1 MSRSVKDSDEEVD
14 TKAGRKTRGLAGS
27 GTVDSP
33 LRRSSRVKTV
43 VKQNESSPEASLSDT
58 GNINT
63 TQTTRNT
70 RRRITTLDSFIMTEK
85 SRTLRP
91 RRNSTASDIT
101 ETTDKDSTVATPT
114 KKTNNISVN
123 DGLNETNGKTR
134 HVTCYY
140 KLFFQAGSEI
150 KSPSTVT
157 RSTRRT
163 RASSME
169 PEAVGG
175 NKLTKMGQS
184 ELIGSSVR
192 SRNRASMLPTE
203 ATVIEETEVAKIPV
217 VTLDRVLPNLKEIN
231 ETYSENSTSEKT
243 DESLCISKDVL
254 HISHENVCKQGTDVH
269 MNVKEAF
276 INSLENSPLN
286 TVKNIEKDIPIDKQ
300 IVSDN
305 NKTPEYVSTD
315 MTPSEGSMQNTSKEM
330 AQTANENTSKELGLK
345 MQNILNNSIT
355 GIDRDL
361 TNKENQTENITG
373 DSQSNRDTVSNV
385 LLQSP
390 TSPTASNLHTGKSGK
405 ESDDD
410 ADSSDNMQ
418 KLVVTDTESLNE
430 IPLTDGVGQ
439 NVTYVEVCEDSS
451 LDDSIEI
458 LNCPEI
464 ENDAAANK
472 SFDLNNKSK
481 QPIQQTVLDSET
493 CNKDKI
499 VEMISNSKAKEATNT
514 SVESAE
520 VSINQILIPDNE
532 SELKEKIEESNISR
546 NIKDPD
552 DIHHVEILSRSDLN
566 SATLSLE
573 KNTMSSITARDET
586 ATHDSQDI
594 DQTNNVSTQENIVPD
609 PLGAHMSSENYLSTN
624 KTEDIITNVVKSS
637 QSHTVTESSAKPS
650 DEISEKEDATHTSML
665 NNSVTSKRE
674 SISKSESSNKQIKQN
689 VNHETSKEH
698 EEKMKVDD
706 GDSDAIVDTDLFHDI
721 SADEWKERNFDKNSV
736 YSMSTEKLQNES
748 ENECD
753 LVLIDGDAR
762 QVAENMEKKKE
773 NAIFDYDSDDTVLLK
788 AQRDSL
794 KRKEEEKLDIP
805 QDDNKH
811 TPAKV
816 KSNRKSK
823 QQEEIQKKANAVNDS
838 IDAVQD
844 PEHINKCTEE
854 TETGES
860 IYRKKSV
867 TEDTSFNKLR
877 GNENSES
884 EGSDESETMKGRKFW
899 KKSPTESSLNSSGS
913 DKSDKSIDS
922 DIEREYNLHGK
933 EVSKFSDDD
942 VPGDE
947 CRASETESSD
957 PDDHGSDLQ
966 DFVVDD
972 DDVSEENEEEDQS
985 NNEVDNENDVKDQ
998 ETNEE
1003 SIDDQLEKVQMK
1015 EKTDG
1020 IATEENK
1027 VQNEIVK
1034 ENVETVLNKSSNIC
1048 NKEENKLRHSGNLD
1062 LSQIS
1067 EDGKKVGKISQIY
1080 LSEIDEDEE
1089 KCDLL
1094 NEFFSRSPQMKNS
1107 RPKMQKLSRSMECST
1122 PKLNSLKR
1130 DQFHVSLESTIQ
1142 KVSDNTCEFE
1152 GDIYSSTERD
1162 KATIL
1167 KLKTSLKKSNNTK
1180 DTESL
1185 LHGFPALINE
1195 HAQKTNLSRPMSSK
1209 VIELNRTTSVPWSE
1223 SPTVRHLRKE
1233 KLNESLPVLKL
1244 DSNLRKSISNSKSNE
1259 QCDTL
1264 SHSKVE
1270 HVNVEEYYVEEET
1283 TNVELNVKPAQEMNE
1298 SLKNKLLK
1306 VAENILE
1313 TDCQKKE
1320 KKRKKRKVNKTVP
1333 TFDEDGLEENVD
1345 SQISRGDQD
1354 HVPNTNSHESKKSTE
1369 ICSNE
1374 KKKKKPNTEADI
1386 ENLLQNKLRVNVI
1399 EAKPKCNEEKKKRKQ
1414 KKDTVS
1420 TTNIDNI
1427 AENEVFTKKKSKN
1440 KVPVLSEEDLVKN
1453 LTKSKRKFK
1462 NIVSQD
1468 EEIMG
1473 NVSRKKQKLSENI
1486 VQIVNTSKDKSSKK
1500 EQKLLPKNTVS
1511 QDESILVEQVSKKK
1525 QKKRKERK
1533 VKKTVPT
1540 SDEDGLEGNVDSQ
1553 ISGEDQEHVR
1563 NTNSPESKK
1572 STEIC
1577 SNEKKKKKSNTEAD
1591 IENPLQNELRVN
1603 VIEARPKFNEEQKK
1617 GKQNKN
1623 LVGMANIHSIT
1634 ENEVLAK
1641 KKSKNIVS
1649 VLPEEDL
1656 VKNLTKSKRKFKNIV
1671 SQDEE
1676 IGENVSQK
1684 KQKLSE
1690 NIVSQTADIS
1700 KEKLSKKKRK
1710 LLPKNT
1716 VLQDECVSVEQV
1728 SKKKKK
1734 SLPEYISKTHGKFV
1748 NTSNKTKHTINTVLD
1763 SVGEPAPVIFSKTGT
1778 ATLNIAERVTGNTT
1792 SNKDRKRKKVEENDE
1807 KIENEIKVKTPKQKS
1822 IHQTSKSKQIEVSRK
1837 SIKYLPEELVEHLVD
1852 SSLEILKKRKVSKPE
1867 EQVLPS
1873 CSMFDSNFSVSSY
1886 GSTTNFSVTN
1896 LQKAKK
1902 TKTAKEVQLFRQ
1914 KMLIRNSR
1922 QRVSAYLMY
1931 VEKQK
1936 VSEMSNQCS
1945 PWVYLP
1951 PEVPTPSMEL
1961 RREDEVAEQPMSGSG
1976 GTLHTLVE
1984 SEDVREH
1991 IRKFFDVIDK
2001 LSEMEI
2007 PINEDLL
2014 AIMLLYSLPTSFE
2027 NFRCA
2032 IESHDE
2038 LPSPETLRIKSI
2050 EKSDARKND
2059 ARNSDGQ
2066 GAMIANRGA
2075 RKFRNQKK
2083 KTTERNDTSTKEVFE
2098 YQYHRCRKYGHKA
2111 ADCRKNDDRRSDARK
2126 AEEIGLCSAFES
2138 VDERC
2143 YARTPR
2149 TMLVS
2154 GSLIVARRRIYVKT

>member
-1 MSRSVKDSDEEVD
+1 
-14 TKAGRKTRGLAGS
+14 
-27 GTVDSP
+27 
-33 LRRSSRVKTV
+33 
-43 VKQNESSPEASLSDT
+43 
-58 GNINT
+58 
-63 TQTTRNT
+63 
-70 RRRITTLDSFIMTEK
+70 
-85 SRTLRP
+85 
-91 RRNSTASDIT
+91 
-101 ETTDKDSTVATPT
+101 
-114 KKTNNISVN
+114 
-123 DGLNETNGKTR
+123 
-134 HVTCYY
+134 
-140 KLFFQAGSEI
+140 
-150 KSPSTVT
+150 
-157 RSTRRT
+157 
-163 RASSME
+163 
-169 PEAVGG
+169 
-175 NKLTKMGQS
+175 
-184 ELIGSSVR
+184 
-192 SRNRASMLPTE
+192 
-203 ATVIEETEVAKIPV
+203 
-217 VTLDRVLPNLKEIN
+217 
-231 ETYSENSTSEKT
+231 
-243 DESLCISKDVL
+243 
-254 HISHENVCKQGTDVH
+254 
-269 MNVKEAF
+269 
-276 INSLENSPLN
+276 
-286 TVKNIEKDIPIDKQ
+286 
-300 IVSDN
+300 
-305 NKTPEYVSTD
+305 
-315 MTPSEGSMQNTSKEM
+315 
-330 AQTANENTSKELGLK
+330 
-345 MQNILNNSIT
+345 
-355 GIDRDL
+355 
-361 TNKENQTENITG
+361 
-373 DSQSNRDTVSNV
+373 
-385 LLQSP
+385 
-390 TSPTASNLHTGKSGK
+390 
-405 ESDDD
+405 
-410 ADSSDNMQ
+410 
-418 KLVVTDTESLNE
+418 
-430 IPLTDGVGQ
+430 
-439 NVTYVEVCEDSS
+439 
-451 LDDSIEI
+451 
-458 LNCPEI
+458 
-464 ENDAAANK
+464 
-472 SFDLNNKSK
+472 
-481 QPIQQTVLDSET
+481 
-493 CNKDKI
+493 
-499 VEMISNSKAKEATNT
+499 
-514 SVESAE
+514 
-520 VSINQILIPDNE
+520 
-532 SELKEKIEESNISR
+532 
-546 NIKDPD
+546 
-552 DIHHVEILSRSDLN
+552 
-566 SATLSLE
+566 
-573 KNTMSSITARDET
+573 
-586 ATHDSQDI
+586 
-594 DQTNNVSTQENIVPD
+594 
-609 PLGAHMSSENYLSTN
+609 
-624 KTEDIITNVVKSS
+624 
-637 QSHTVTESSAKPS
+637 
-650 DEISEKEDATHTSML
+650 
-665 NNSVTSKRE
+665 
-674 SISKSESSNKQIKQN
+674 
-689 VNHETSKEH
+689 
-698 EEKMKVDD
+698 
-706 GDSDAIVDTDLFHDI
+706 
-721 SADEWKERNFDKNSV
+721 
-736 YSMSTEKLQNES
+736 
-748 ENECD
+748 D

-877 GNENSES
+877 GNESWTAMTQENLDKSTIDSPLKETELYKYMATKRKSNKSFKDLDSEIEECNESEAVRGSKSLNKSSVDSSLNKGKSSEDMSKKRKSFSTPVEEVDSENEGSDESEAMKGRKSLSKSSVDSSLNKSKLSEDMSKKRKSFSTPAEEVDSESDGFDESEAMERRKSLSKSCIDSSLKKSKLSEDMSKKRKSFSTAVEEVDSES

-1244 DSNLRKSISNSKSNE
+1244 NSNLRKSISNSKSNE

-1264 SHSKVE
+1264 K
-1270 HVNVEEYYVEEET
+1270 ET

-1649 VLPEEDL
+1649 VLLTNIDNIAENEVFTKKKSKNKVSVLSKGDL

-1734 SLPEYISKTHGKFV
+1734 SLPEYISKTQGKFV

-1763 SVGEPAPVIFSKTGT
+1763 SVDEPAPVIFSKTGT
-1778 ATLNIAERVTGNTT
+1778 ATLNIAERVTGSTT
-1792 SNKDRKRKKVEENDE
+1792 SNKDRKTMKVVE
-1807 KIENEIKVKTPKQKS
+1807 KDIKIKTPKQKS
-1822 IHQTSKSKQIEVSRK
+1822 KHQTSKSKRIEVSRK
-1837 SIKYLPEELVEHLVD
+1837 SIKYLPEELVENLVD

-1867 EQVLPS
+1867 KQFVPS
-1873 CSMFDSNFSVSSY
+1873 CSMFDSNFSLSSY

-1896 LQKAKK
+1896 LQKFKK
-1902 TKTAKEVQLFRQ
+1902 TKTAKEVQSFRQ

-1922 QRVSAYLMY
+1922 QRVSTYLMY
-1931 VEKQK
+1931 LEKQK
-1936 VSEMSNQCS
+1936 
-1945 PWVYLP
+1945 
-1951 PEVPTPSMEL
+1951 
-1961 RREDEVAEQPMSGSG
+1961 ASGKG
-1976 GTLHTLVE
+1976 K
-1984 SEDVREH
+1984 
-1991 IRKFFDVIDK
+1991 I
-2001 LSEMEI
+2001 
-2007 PINEDLL
+2007 
-2014 AIMLLYSLPTSFE
+2014 
-2027 NFRCA
+2027 
-2032 IESHDE
+2032 
-2038 LPSPETLRIKSI
+2038 
-2050 EKSDARKND
+2050 
-2059 ARNSDGQ
+2059 
-2066 GAMIANRGA
+2066 
-2075 RKFRNQKK
+2075 
-2083 KTTERNDTSTKEVFE
+2083 
-2098 YQYHRCRKYGHKA
+2098 
-2111 ADCRKNDDRRSDARK
+2111 
-2126 AEEIGLCSAFES
+2126 
-2138 VDERC
+2138 
-2143 YARTPR
+2143 
-2149 TMLVS
+2149 
-2154 GSLIVARRRIYVKT
+2154 

>member
-123 DGLNETNGKTR
+123 DGLNETNGKTSKR
-134 HVTCYY
+134 
-140 KLFFQAGSEI
+140 LSRAGSEI

-269 MNVKEAF
+269 MN
-276 INSLENSPLN
+276 
-286 TVKNIEKDIPIDKQ
+286 
-300 IVSDN
+300 
-305 NKTPEYVSTD
+305 D

-877 GNENSES
+877 GNESWTAMTQENLDKSTIDSPLKETELYKYMATKRKSNKSFKDLDSEIEECNESEAVRGSKSLNKSSVDSSLNKGKSSEDMSKKRKSFSTPVEEVDSENEGSDESEAMKGRKSLSKSSVDSSLNKSKLSEDMSKKRKSFSTPAEEVDSESDGFDESEAMERRKSLSKSCIDSSLKKSKLSEDMSKKRKSFSTAVEEVDSES

-1936 VSEMSNQCS
+1936 VS
-1945 PWVYLP
+1945 
-1951 PEVPTPSMEL
+1951 
-1961 RREDEVAEQPMSGSG
+1961 GKG
-1976 GTLHTLVE
+1976 K
-1984 SEDVREH
+1984 
-1991 IRKFFDVIDK
+1991 I
-2001 LSEMEI
+2001 
-2007 PINEDLL
+2007 
-2014 AIMLLYSLPTSFE
+2014 
-2027 NFRCA
+2027 
-2032 IESHDE
+2032 
-2038 LPSPETLRIKSI
+2038 
-2050 EKSDARKND
+2050 
-2059 ARNSDGQ
+2059 
-2066 GAMIANRGA
+2066 
-2075 RKFRNQKK
+2075 
-2083 KTTERNDTSTKEVFE
+2083 
-2098 YQYHRCRKYGHKA
+2098 
-2111 ADCRKNDDRRSDARK
+2111 
-2126 AEEIGLCSAFES
+2126 
-2138 VDERC
+2138 
-2143 YARTPR
+2143 
-2149 TMLVS
+2149 
-2154 GSLIVARRRIYVKT
+2154 